1 MSKTSGSSIAREAEP
16 LRDRN
21 LEAFEKYQP
30 VIHARLLD
38 HVPVS
43 RLEVDEDGVAD
54 TVFNDQYFYNQKTEQ
69 YVADQLRR
77 SGKTRRGFF

>member
-1 MSKTSGSSIAREAEP
+1 MIAVRLSYLLIDPRGPRQMSKTSGSSTARETEP
-16 LRDRN
+16 LRDIN

-30 VIHARLLD
+30 AIHARLLD

-54 TVFNDQYFYNQKTEQ
+54 TVFNDQYFYN
-69 YVADQLRR
+69 
-77 SGKTRRGFF
+77 